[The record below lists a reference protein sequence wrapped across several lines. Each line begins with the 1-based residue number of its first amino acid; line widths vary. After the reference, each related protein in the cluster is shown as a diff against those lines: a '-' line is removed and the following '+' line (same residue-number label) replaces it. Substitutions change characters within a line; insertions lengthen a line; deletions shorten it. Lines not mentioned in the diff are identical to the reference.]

1 MSDLA
6 TTTVTSPVGTIAV
19 GATRAGLA
27 FVGLGGPE
35 PPAPTAAAGAD
46 VLDEARRQLLAYFA
60 GELREF
66 ALPLAP
72 RGTAF
77 QRRAWAEI
85 ARVPYGAT
93 TTYGDIARRL
103 GHRGSGRAVG
113 VAVGRNPIAIIVPC
127 HRVVGA
133 DGRLTGYAGGLDRKR
148 FLLSLERSRDPEGLG
163 TGAAYSSSNQ
173 MSSS

>member
-6 TTTVTSPVGTIAV
+6 TTTVTSPLGTIAV
-19 GATRAGLA
+19 GATRAGLVL
-27 FVGLGGPE
+27 VGLGAPE
-35 PPAPTAAAGAD
+35 PPARTAAAAAGL
-46 VLDEARRQLLAYFA
+46 LDEARRQLLAYFA

-72 RGTAF
+72 GGTAF
-77 QRRAWAEI
+77 QRRVWAEV

-93 TTYGDIARRL
+93 TTYGEIARRL

-113 VAVGRNPIAIIVPC
+113 AAVGRNPIAIIVPC

-133 DGRLTGYAGGLDRKR
+133 GGRLTGYAAGLDRKR
-148 FLLSLERSRDPEGLG
+148 FLLSVERPRDPEGLKP
-163 TGAAYSSSNQ
+163 GAAYSSSNQ